1 MELLC
6 KILDSVKFIGHIDG
20 TGGMI
25 YIPWSVPG
33 HTIFH
38 SKLTFNPTQK
48 KLYRD
53 NYKFGTNINASFV
66 LAEHVGSNQY
76 GDDFA
81 AFFLRMKNSYY
92 ELCSLTALPRLI
104 KTDCGSGYQNGCI
117 TA

>member
-81 AFFLRMKNSYY
+81 DF
-92 ELCSLTALPRLI
+92 
-104 KTDCGSGYQNGCI
+104 
-117 TA
+117 